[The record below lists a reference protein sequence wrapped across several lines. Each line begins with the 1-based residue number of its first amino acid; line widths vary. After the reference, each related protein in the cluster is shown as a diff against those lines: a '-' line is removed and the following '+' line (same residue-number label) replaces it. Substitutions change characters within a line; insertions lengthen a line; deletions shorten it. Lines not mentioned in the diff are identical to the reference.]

1 VADQQQT
8 NNDPEPQNQNS
19 GGGDDSS
26 TEDGFWKKLADTIDE
41 RIDAGIERGLKKH
54 RPTGAQRTEG
64 RTTIPG
70 IFADI
75 VFGKQ
80 KQS

>member
-19 GGGDDSS
+19 GGGDS
-26 TEDGFWKKLADTIDE
+26 TPEDGFWKKLADTIDE

-70 IFADI
+70 VIADI
-75 VFGKQ
+75 MFGKQ